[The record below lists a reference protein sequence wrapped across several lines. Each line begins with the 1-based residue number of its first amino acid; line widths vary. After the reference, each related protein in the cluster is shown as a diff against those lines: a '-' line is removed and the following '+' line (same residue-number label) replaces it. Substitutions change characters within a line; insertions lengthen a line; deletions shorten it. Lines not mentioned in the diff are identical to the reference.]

1 MSINGVKP
9 APQPQPEP
17 VVFTGETNKFYSSTR
32 NGRTTTIY
40 LVDVRKDE
48 VRYKNHPDD
57 KHSSTMSLAK
67 FVKFY
72 Q

>member
-1 MSINGVKP
+1 
-9 APQPQPEP
+9 